1 MISCGWK
8 HSMALTECG
17 HVYSW
22 GLNDCGQLG
31 IGDSNE
37 PKFVTIIDE
46 NKCNVFIK
54 KNNNN
59 KLE

>member
-1 MISCGWK
+1 
-8 HSMALTECG
+8 MALTECG